1 MAGIYLHIPFCKSR
15 CIYCDFYSTLY
26 GGERQGAYVAAL
38 SNELRLRAGYLRQ
51 GGQVPP
57 IETVYVGG
65 GTPTTLDTQQLER
78 LFTVLY
84 DTYTIAPQAEFTLE
98 ANPDDLTPQKI
109 KDLCRLPVNRL
120 SIGIQTFDS
129 ARLRLLRRRHDGG
142 QAMKA
147 VGACQDAGL
156 ENISIDLI
164 YGLPGQALKEW
175 EADLD
180 QAIALQVQHI
190 SAYALIYEEN
200 TPLWRMRQEHLVEEA
215 TEELSLG
222 MFNMLIDKLA
232 CAGFEHYEISNFA
245 LPGHR
250 ARHNSGYWKGI
261 PYLGCGP
268 AAHSFDGRDRQW
280 NRPDLDDYI
289 RCVGACLRPE
299 DFQNAP
305 WIEKDE
311 LDEYKRYNERIITSL
326 RTSDGLDLAR
336 LEEDFGTEMLRY
348 CLRAAA
354 PYLRNGLLEQKVQK
368 KQASKGL
375 LKLTRRGLF
384 LSDGVMSDLL
394 YVDD

>member
-15 CIYCDFYSTLY
+15 CIYCDFYSTLF
-26 GGERQGAYVAAL
+26 GERQEAYVAAL

-51 GGQVPP
+51 GGLVPP

-65 GTPTTLDTQQLER
+65 GTPTTLDARLLER

-84 DTYTIAPQAEFTLE
+84 DTYAIDPQAEITLE
-98 ANPDDLTPQKI
+98 ANPDDLTPQRI
-109 KDLCRLPVNRL
+109 KELCRLPVNRL

-129 ARLRLLRRRHDGG
+129 ARLRMLRRRHDGG

-147 VGACQDAGL
+147 VGDCQDAGL

-164 YGLPGQALKEW
+164 YGLPGQTLEEW

-200 TPLWRMRQEHLVEEA
+200 TPLWRMRQEHQVEEA
-215 TEELSLG
+215 AEELSLD
-222 MFNMLIDKLA
+222 MFNTLMDKLA
-232 CAGFEHYEISNFA
+232 AAGFEHYEISNFA
-245 LPGHR
+245 LPERR
-250 ARHNSGYWKGI
+250 ARHNSSYWKGI

-280 NRPDLDDYI
+280 NRPDLDNYI

-311 LDEYKRYNERIITSL
+311 LGARERYNERIITSL

-348 CLRAAA
+348 CLRAAV
-354 PYLRNGLLEQKVQK
+354 PHLRNGLLEQEAQK
-368 KQASKGL
+368 KQAPKGL
-375 LKLTRRGLF
+375 LRLTRRGLF